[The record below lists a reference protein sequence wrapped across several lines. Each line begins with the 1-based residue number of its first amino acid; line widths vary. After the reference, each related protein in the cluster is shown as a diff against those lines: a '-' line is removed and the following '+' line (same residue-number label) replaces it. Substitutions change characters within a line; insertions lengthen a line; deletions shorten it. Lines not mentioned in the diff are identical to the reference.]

1 MALPPVQLSR
11 RAVIVGPRLEAR
23 PLLLS
28 VGHWHF
34 SGSDG
39 KGAEANELND
49 VTGRLCGDR
58 PGLPRGEAL
67 CIFLRLPSW
76 WSTLNVLM
84 EGSPDLC
91 GGSEAYSN
99 T

>member
-1 MALPPVQLSR
+1 MPWWIKAWC
-11 RAVIVGPRLEAR
+11 R
-23 PLLLS
+23 PLCSLL
-28 VGHWHF
+28 VIGF

-39 KGAEANELND
+39 KGAVANGLND